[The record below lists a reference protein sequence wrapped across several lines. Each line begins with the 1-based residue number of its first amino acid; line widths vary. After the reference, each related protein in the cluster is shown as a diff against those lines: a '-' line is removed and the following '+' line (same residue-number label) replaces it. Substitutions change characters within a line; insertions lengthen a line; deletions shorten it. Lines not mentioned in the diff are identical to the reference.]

1 MTTIPIPS
9 DKTTTTGKP
18 IARRHWK
25 GILVFVFE
33 KLGENI
39 NDMIVTVASVSML
52 LAYLF
57 ITNPVAAVQY
67 GGYIIAVYMLILF
80 RRIVQDFD
88 DSYTNDE
95 IGQRVDLMLDILKEV
110 YRRQRAEGM
119 LTDSDF
125 EERLNSVM

>member
-1 MTTIPIPS
+1 MTSIPAN
-9 DKTTTTGKP
+9 KTTTIGKP
-18 IARRHWK
+18 IAARRNWK
-25 GILVFVFE
+25 AILVFTFA

-39 NDMIVTVASVSML
+39 NDMIVTIAAVSML
-52 LAYLF
+52 LAYLL
-57 ITNPVAAVQY
+57 ITNPVAAINY

-110 YRRQRAEGM
+110 YRRQRAEGT
-119 LTDSDF
+119 LSDSDF
-125 EERLNSVM
+125 EERLNSIL